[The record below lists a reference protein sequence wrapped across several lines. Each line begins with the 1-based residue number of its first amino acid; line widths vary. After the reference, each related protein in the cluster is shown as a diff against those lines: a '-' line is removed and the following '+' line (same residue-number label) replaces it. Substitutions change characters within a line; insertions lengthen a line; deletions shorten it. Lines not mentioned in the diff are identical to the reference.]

1 MSLRSSKGCGWLS
14 QPRGR
19 AAHTAAT
26 SPPRPAAP
34 QGLSFPTCPAPCPS
48 FPTPLSIAAPGC
60 HFPPTLLVPAQLP
73 SLCLAGG
80 PHPTHTPAPPGSVPP
95 AHPSGGVRCSLSGPQ
110 KEPGVSSSV
119 SSELQPL
126 REVMRVRRVQCDM
139 VCPQPSR
146 GAERS

>member
-1 MSLRSSKGCGWLS
+1 MCVPPS
-14 QPRGR
+14 QPCAEERGER
-19 AAHTAAT
+19 KEQKGEDGK
-26 SPPRPAAP
+26 SREPPEGHR
-34 QGLSFPTCPAPCPS
+34 QKN
-48 FPTPLSIAAPGC
+48 
-60 HFPPTLLVPAQLP
+60 
-73 SLCLAGG
+73 
-80 PHPTHTPAPPGSVPP
+80 
-95 AHPSGGVRCSLSGPQ
+95 RCSLSGPQ